1 MSSGV
6 PEEDVV
12 RESELEKGFVD
23 KLASI
28 DSSAS
33 KIRECIQC
41 GLCSATCPLSN
52 YMDHTPREII
62 NLTRGGFKNEVL
74 SSNTPWLCASCY
86 SCLVDCPQ
94 KIEIS
99 EVMYVLKRLSAE
111 EGYTPGID
119 SPTPSLL
126 NAFVSEVR
134 RNGRVSEP
142 HFLLGFKLRRQ
153 GFALEKLMPIGL
165 SLLRNGRLNFE
176 IESIESTED
185 IKKIFDSLEDKS

>member
-1 MSSGV
+1 MPSRV
-6 PEEDVV
+6 PEEDAV
-12 RESELEKGFVD
+12 RESELDKDFVD
-23 KLASI
+23 KVASI
-28 DSSAS
+28 SPSPS
-33 KIRECIQC
+33 NIRECIQC

-99 EVMYVLKRLSAE
+99 EIMYILKRLSVE
-111 EGYTPGID
+111 EGYTSRID

-142 HFLLGFKLRRQ
+142 HFLLGFKLRRHD
-153 GFALEKLMPIGL
+153 FALEKLMLIGL
-165 SLLRNGRLNFE
+165 SLLRVGRLNFE

-185 IKKIFDSLEDKS
+185 IKKILDSLEDKS